1 MIVKIREI
9 AQFTRATL
17 GSSLV
22 NLYLFHFHG
31 VFWYLIF
38 RLRGVV
44 IAQNVAT
51 NFLVEFVFKAALIHF
66 KVLCLAAV

>member
-1 MIVKIREI
+1 MIVKLREI
-9 AQFTRATL
+9 AQFTRAVP

-22 NLYLFHFHG
+22 NLYLLHFHG
-31 VFWYLIF
+31 VFWYFIF

-51 NFLVEFVFKAALIHF
+51 NFLVEFVLKAALIHF
-66 KVLCLAAV
+66 RVLCLAAV

>member
-44 IAQNVAT
+44 IAQMQQLI
-51 NFLVEFVFKAALIHF
+51 FLVEFVFKAALIHF
-66 KVLCLAAV
+66 KVSYLVAL